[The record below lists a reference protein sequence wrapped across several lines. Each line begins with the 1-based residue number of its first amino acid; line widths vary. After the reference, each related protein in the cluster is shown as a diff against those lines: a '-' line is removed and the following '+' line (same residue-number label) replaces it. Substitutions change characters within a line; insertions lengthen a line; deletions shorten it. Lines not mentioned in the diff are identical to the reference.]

1 MHIFLT
7 GEKQVGKSTIIRRY
21 LELTGISA
29 DGFVTFWESDGSG
42 AGGLY
47 LSRYSPDSVPPENH
61 LIAVKG
67 ARRLAP
73 VEGYTRV
80 FDVFG
85 REILDNSGKRGLV
98 VMDELGFLESEA
110 QDFQRAV
117 MRHIDGGVPI
127 LGVIRP
133 KRTGFLDGVRAHP
146 NVVIREVTPEN
157 RDEVLEWLCACTDWD
172 SDH

>member
-1 MHIFLT
+1 MHVFLT

-47 LSRYSPDSVPPENH
+47 LSRYSPDPPPPDKY

-67 ARRLAP
+67 TRRLTP
-73 VEGYTRV
+73 VEEHARV

-85 REILDNSGKRGLV
+85 REILDNSGKRGLI

-110 QDFQRAV
+110 PDFQRAV
-117 MRHIDGGVPI
+117 MRHIDGDVPI
-127 LGVIRP
+127 LGVIKP
-133 KRTGFLDGVRAHP
+133 KRTGFLDGIRAHP
-146 NVVIREVTPEN
+146 NVTVREVTPEN
-157 RDEVLEWLCACTDWD
+157 RDEVLKWAEGRIFK
-172 SDH
+172 